1 MGFKI
6 VIFLKKEILLDLFFE
21 LLNIKIPS
29 WYAASLEGKRQTMYN
44 RSTGQRK
51 APERS
56 HQDTPNS
63 DNIKIVDH
71 FIALLM
77 IVFIESGL
85 IENLTTIVE
94 EKNEVLTK
102 KATLLLGE
110 LLRKGNR
117 VLPSSFA
124 AKLQVRIFFIPLI
137 IFK

>member
-51 APERS
+51 APERFN
-56 HQDTPNS
+56 QDTPNS

-77 IVFIESGL
+77 IVFIENGL

-124 AKLQVRIFFIPLI
+124 AKLQVRVFFL
-137 IFK
+137 FHS